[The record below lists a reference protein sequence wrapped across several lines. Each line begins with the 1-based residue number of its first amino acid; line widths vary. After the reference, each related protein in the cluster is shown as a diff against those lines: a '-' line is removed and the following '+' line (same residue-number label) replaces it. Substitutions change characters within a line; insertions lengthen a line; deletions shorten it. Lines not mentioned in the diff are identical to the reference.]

1 MRRVAS
7 SAIAREQLLAGALE
21 REANIVF
28 ALLETVTRLVVQQL
42 LVAKRTGLPRRPGPK
57 RPPQRRAGR
66 IPKRRRE
73 GPVANRRGLTDVAVP
88 QLHGAAGAAPI
99 SLMGWLFARQQ
110 RSLIAHGCPACEVVS
125 SRVHAW
131 TVQRGSGRAARR
143 RVEVVVRK
151 PRLVCAEPACRR
163 RTFTH
168 STGPAA
174 VLSRC
179 RWCRPL
185 LSCHLFDR
193 RRCQPSLFIWLV
205 RPR

>member
-42 LVAKRTGLPRRPGPK
+42 LVAKRTGLPRRPGAEATAAATS
-57 RPPQRRAGR
+57 RPDPEKATRGTGCKPPRAYR
-66 IPKRRRE
+66 CCRAAAPRRR
-73 GPVANRRGLTDVAVP
+73 RSRSDLLDGLALRT
-88 QLHGAAGAAPI
+88 
-99 SLMGWLFARQQ
+99 QQ